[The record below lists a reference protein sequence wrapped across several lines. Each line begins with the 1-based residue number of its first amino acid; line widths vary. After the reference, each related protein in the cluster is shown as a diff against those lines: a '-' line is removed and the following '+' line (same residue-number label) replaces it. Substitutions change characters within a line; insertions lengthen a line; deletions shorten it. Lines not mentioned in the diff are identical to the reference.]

1 MNRKELGKEARLFRK
16 RKGFNLV
23 ELLIAVVI
31 IALLTMIVIPSAR
44 VSINRARLKTTMKNV
59 NSISRALS
67 DYIIDNGIAPP
78 QNGPYDTN
86 SSVYVALVPFYS
98 KILPIHDQW
107 GNGFRIWCKNDADGI
122 YVITNPGD
130 NDFLIASFGRD
141 HIKEDD
147 FTFSTLLPEDG
158 YYYLKEMS
166 DFNKDLVMW
175 NGAWIR
181 RPYGVG
187 D

>member
-1 MNRKELGKEARLFRK
+1 LGKEARLFRK

-23 ELLIAVVI
+23 ELLIVVVI

-59 NSISRALS
+59 NAISRALS
-67 DYIIDNGIAPP
+67 NYLIDNGIAPA

-86 SSVYVALVPFYS
+86 STIYIALVPFYT
-98 KILPIHDQW
+98 KVLPIHDQW
-107 GNGFRIWCKNDADGI
+107 GNGFQIWSRDAAEGI
-122 YVITNPGD
+122 YGITNPGD

-141 HIKEDD
+141 HTKEDD
-147 FTFSTLLPEDG
+147 FTFSTLLPEG
-158 YYYLKEMS
+158 GFYFLKQMS

-175 NGAWIR
+175 NNAWIR
-181 RPYGVG
+181 RPMRVG